1 MFPALV
7 LEAPD
12 FSSVVPAMPSILYA
26 GVLSS
31 GVAYTLQMVAQ
42 RYVEPTAATLL
53 MSLESVF
60 SMLGGIVLLR
70 QIPTG
75 RELFGAFFVFLA
87 VVLSQVDFW
96 GKEK

>member
-1 MFPALV
+1 
-7 LEAPD
+7 
-12 FSSVVPAMPSILYA
+12 
-26 GVLSS
+26 
-31 GVAYTLQMVAQ
+31 MVAQ

-60 SMLGGIVLLR
+60 AMLGGIVLLR